1 MKPHKIYADPAT
13 LDGKALSQFYDALK
27 QPWAVSGAL
36 MPDAHVGY
44 TLPIGGVIAT
54 DGVIVPAF
62 VGYDIGCGVCAIRT
76 EASVDDV
83 KGKAQALFDGI
94 YDRVPCGVGQGHT
107 SRSLLNLVGMAD
119 LPRTELADE
128 VWVRRKAEAQM
139 GTLGSGNHFL
149 EVGYDE
155 ESRVWV
161 IIHSGSRGFG
171 HGLAEA
177 YMKIASGSSK
187 AKEGFYALETSSQL
201 GRDYIQDMN
210 FALEYALSNRFL
222 MLDLVENI
230 FQSTIGAGFIWD
242 SVINRNHNHAVFE
255 HGLWIHRK
263 GATHAE
269 HGMLGVI
276 PGNMR
281 DGSFIVCGTGE
292 PEALWSS
299 SHGAGRVMG
308 RAQAN
313 RELNL
318 EDFAMTMSGVVA
330 KVDESTLDEAP
341 MAYKNI
347 FDVMEMQKDL
357 VKVVHH
363 IRPLINVKG

>member
-1 MKPHKIYADPAT
+1 
-13 LDGKALSQFYDALK
+13 
-27 QPWAVSGAL
+27 
-36 MPDAHVGY
+36 
-44 TLPIGGVIAT
+44 
-54 DGVIVPAF
+54 
-62 VGYDIGCGVCAIRT
+62 
-76 EASVDDV
+76 
-83 KGKAQALFDGI
+83 
-94 YDRVPCGVGQGHT
+94 
-107 SRSLLNLVGMAD
+107 
-119 LPRTELADE
+119 
-128 VWVRRKAEAQM
+128 
-139 GTLGSGNHFL
+139 
-149 EVGYDE
+149 
-155 ESRVWV
+155 
-161 IIHSGSRGFG
+161 
-171 HGLAEA
+171 
-177 YMKIASGSSK
+177 
-187 AKEGFYALETSSQL
+187 
-201 GRDYIQDMN
+201 
-210 FALEYALSNRFL
+210 